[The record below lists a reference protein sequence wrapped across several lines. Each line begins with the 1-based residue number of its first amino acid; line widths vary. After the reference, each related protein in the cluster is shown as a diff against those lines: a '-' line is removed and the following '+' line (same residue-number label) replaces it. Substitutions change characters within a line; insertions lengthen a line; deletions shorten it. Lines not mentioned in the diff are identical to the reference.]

1 MGILNIIVGLIVS
14 KVFTDL
20 GHFSDISSPDIYL
33 LGQLNL
39 WFYLLITR
47 LAEIVLYLSIYIAL
61 LAAWVFQKRS
71 RL

>member
-1 MGILNIIVGLIVS
+1 MEILNIIVTVT
-14 KVFTDL
+14 KVFTGPGL
-20 GHFSDISSPDIYL
+20 SPTFHP